1 MFWFVFALLVL
12 LIIAAANS
20 PSYSLQRACFDESLE
35 TLNSAKKAKFV
46 CGVISIIISLLPI
59 IDAFLPKVEQGEF
72 YKYYESPILLKDYS
86 GGAPLFGLVLIW
98 GFVIG
103 WIIWMISNKDYK
115 DSNKVKLEE
124 KIKQREEEEAE
135 RAIQKKAKE
144 EETKRQMSALTSQ
157 FGQPEKIINIS
168 DDNINNAFIVF
179 PSSCSIKYKTQ
190 VISYSELV
198 SSEIKDNTYTTTT
211 GTKEEV
217 TKSSTGSTIG
227 RAVVGGLIAGPAG
240 AIIGGAT
247 SKKRTEVIDNTRTI
261 LHHHYFVIVNLS
273 TPANP
278 VLKIDCGASS
288 KTAEEINAIL
298 VGIIAN
304 QAKGVNKST
313 SIADELAKLA
323 ILREKGILTEEE
335 FLEQKSRIL
344 GGKSS
349 LTESDTRALLP

>member
-1 MFWFVFALLVL
+1 MFWFVLVLLIL

-20 PSYSLQRACFDESLE
+20 PSYPLNRAHFDESLE
-35 TLNSAKKAKFV
+35 KMNSAYKAKFV
-46 CGVISIIISLLPI
+46 CGIISIIISLLPI
-59 IDAFLPKVEQGEF
+59 IDVFLPKVEQGEY
-72 YKYYESPILLKDYS
+72 YKYHVSAILMKDYS
-86 GGAPLFGLVLIW
+86 DGAPLVGQIIIW

-103 WIIWMISNKDYK
+103 WIIWMLANAGYK
-115 DSNKVKLEE
+115 EDNRNKLEE
-124 KIKQREEEEAE
+124 KIKVREDEDAE
-135 RAIQKKAKE
+135 RARQKKEKE
-144 EETKRQMSALTSQ
+144 EEKERQISALTTQ
-157 FGQPEKIINIS
+157 FGNPEKIINIS
-168 DDNINNAFIVF
+168 DDKIDNAFIVF
-179 PSSCSIKYKTQ
+179 PSSCSLKYKSQ
-190 VISYSELV
+190 VIQYSDIV
-198 SSEIKDNTYTTTT
+198 SSEVKDNTYTTTT

-344 GGKSS
+344 GGNNSQVQ
-349 LTESDTRALLP
+349 SDTKALLP